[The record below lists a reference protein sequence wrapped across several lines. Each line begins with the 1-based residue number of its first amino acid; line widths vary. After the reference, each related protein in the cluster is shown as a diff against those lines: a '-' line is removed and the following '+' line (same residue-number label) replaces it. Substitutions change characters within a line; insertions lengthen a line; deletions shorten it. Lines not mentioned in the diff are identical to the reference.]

1 MHRYL
6 PDLAAQSV
14 PRYTS
19 YPTAVAF
26 APGIGAAEQV
36 AAQQAIA
43 PGTPVSLYLHI
54 PYCHEICWY
63 CGCNT
68 GATGRPDRVS
78 AYRDALLREI
88 ETVGAR
94 VRGTAVSVHFG
105 GGSPNALAPADWAEI
120 AAGLRSAFD
129 IAPHADWAAE
139 LDPRTLSATD
149 AEAIAAAGIGR
160 ASLGAQ
166 TFAPHIQHRINR
178 IQPFRTVAQAAA
190 DLRAA
195 GVARINLD
203 LMYGLPDQRLDD
215 IAATVAQAL
224 TLRPDRVAMF
234 GYAHMPRMLP
244 RQRMIDSARLPDAE
258 ARFWQSALAHDLM
271 LEAGYRAIGFDHFA
285 LPGDSIAQAAREGR
299 LRRNFQG
306 FTDDPATTVI
316 GLGASAISQFDTLF
330 VQNEKHSGRYRMLA
344 GNGAPA
350 GARARARRRSP
361 ARCRDRTA
369 AVRRHRRCRRRRRRA
384 SPAGRGAGR
393 VASRARTAGR
403 GRARRSRRMARHRA
417 ARRPPLRPARRRR
430 VRRLSRAG
438 CRSVQ
443 PRGLS
448 DPYTSR
454 YSARHAPPTPLLNPR
469 RRT

>member
-19 YPTAVAF
+19 YPIAVAF

-139 LDPRTLSATD
+139 LDPRTLSAAD
-149 AEAIAAAGIGR
+149 AQAIAAAGIGR

-203 LMYGLPDQRLDD
+203 LMYGLPDQRLDA

-350 GARARARRRSP
+350 G
-361 ARCRDRTA
+361 
-369 AVRRHRRCRRRRRRA
+369 V
-384 SPAGRGAGR
+384 RGA
-393 VASRARTAGR
+393 ARTAGDRLR
-403 GRARRSRRMARHRA
+403 GAVIERLLCDGTVDVAAVAAAHRQPVEALAESLPALAPLVDAGMVAVAEWRVTVLPAGRPYARLAAAAFDAYRAPA
-417 ARRPPLRPARRRR
+417 ADRF
-430 VRRLSRAG
+430 SRA
-438 CRSVQ
+438 V
-443 PRGLS
+443 
-448 DPYTSR
+448 
-454 YSARHAPPTPLLNPR
+454 
-469 RRT
+469 